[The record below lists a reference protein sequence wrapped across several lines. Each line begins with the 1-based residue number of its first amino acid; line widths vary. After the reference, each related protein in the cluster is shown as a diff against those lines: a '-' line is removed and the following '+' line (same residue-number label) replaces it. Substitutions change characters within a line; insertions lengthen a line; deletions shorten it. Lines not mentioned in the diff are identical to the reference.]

1 MKIRAARV
9 HRYRLPLRS
18 EWATAAGGFSRR
30 EGWLLQLESDD
41 GRYGHGDC
49 APLIGTGSESPALAI
64 AALRRHGGQLAGM
77 AIDEA
82 IAALP
87 AAVGNRAPAA
97 RCAVECALLDL
108 LAQAADL
115 PLADYL
121 RGAPG
126 KRQIAVNAALGAL
139 LQTNVDASLC
149 RYGKYAILRACAE
162 GFAVLKLKV
171 GMAPVDD
178 EIARLQA
185 VAALLPAGHWL
196 RLDANRAWRE
206 RDAGRFLDAC
216 NGLPVDMVEEPLANP
231 QPNSL
236 ADPRFAALR
245 RLQANCRFALA
256 LDESLAGGDPQAI
269 LAAPPVRRLVLK
281 PPRCGGLLPALA
293 LARQAAS
300 AGMHC
305 VVTSSVDSACGVLA
319 AAHLAAALDNDLAH
333 GLATSSWLAADTGT
347 AAPVSGGRL
356 TLPGQAGL
364 GFTPTP
370 GLGFSALADR

>member
-1 MKIRAARV
+1 MKIRAARL
-9 HRYRLPLRS
+9 HRYHLPLRS
-18 EWATAAGGFSRR
+18 EWATAAGGFSWR
-30 EGWLLQLESDD
+30 EGWLLQLEADD
-41 GRYGHGDC
+41 GRYGYGDC

-139 LQTNVDASLC
+139 LQANVDASLC

-178 EIARLQA
+178 EIARLREI
-185 VAALLPAGHWL
+185 AALLPAGHLL
-196 RLDANRAWRE
+196 RLDANRAWCE
-206 RDAGRFLDAC
+206 RDAGRFVDAC
-216 NGLPVDMVEEPLANP
+216 ASLPIDMVEEP
-231 QPNSL
+231 L

-245 RLQANCRFALA
+245 RLQANCAFALA